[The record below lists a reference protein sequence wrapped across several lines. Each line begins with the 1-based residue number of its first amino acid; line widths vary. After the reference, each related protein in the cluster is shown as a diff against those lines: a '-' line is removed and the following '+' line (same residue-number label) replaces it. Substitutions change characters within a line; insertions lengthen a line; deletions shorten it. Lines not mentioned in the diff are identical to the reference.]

1 MIKRVS
7 TVSTLA
13 LVLLVASVALAP
25 AAAAVAP
32 ERSWAAFDDAFTDD
46 QTCAFPIDVRFVGRL
61 EITTF
66 FDRHGDVVRVQMHGS
81 DIGTATNPANGRT
94 ARGVDHYMVV
104 ERVKSGETATV
115 GLFVH
120 MNLPGAGIVLI
131 DVGNVVVDADGNVV
145 HTGGRHDLLTGNFGA
160 LCAALA

>member
-1 MIKRVS
+1 MIKRIS

-13 LVLLVASVALAP
+13 LVLLVVGVALAP
-25 AAAAVAP
+25 AAAALPP
-32 ERSWAAFDDAFTDD
+32 ERSWVAFDDAFTDD
-46 QTCAFPIDVRFVGRL
+46 ETCAFPIEVRFVGRL

-66 FDRHGDVVRVQMHGS
+66 FDRHGDVVRVQMRGS
-81 DIGTATNPANGRT
+81 DVGTAKNPVNGKT

-104 ERVKSGETATV
+104 ERVKAGTTATV

-120 MNLPGAGIVLI
+120 MNFPGAGIVLI
-131 DVGNVVVDADGNVV
+131 DVGNVVVDAEGNVV
-145 HTGGRHDLLTGNFGA
+145 HSGGRHDLMTGNFGG